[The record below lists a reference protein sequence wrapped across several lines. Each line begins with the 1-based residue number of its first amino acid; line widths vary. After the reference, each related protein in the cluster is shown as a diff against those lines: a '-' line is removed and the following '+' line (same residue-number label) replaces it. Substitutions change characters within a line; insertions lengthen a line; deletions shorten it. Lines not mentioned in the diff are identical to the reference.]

1 MNTGLQQ
8 PTDTYL
14 DFINRYYGSIRY
26 LPYYITLTGVEYND
40 FITGITMTRDLP
52 EIILEDEPF
61 YNTIFENDFEKITV
75 NKLDRQ
81 TLLDTTLQYYGDISK
96 VITNL
101 KESNLTDYSLYRD
114 NILYK
119 KIDTNKNKNSEF
131 YKKTNTIVTTGTR
144 MIDILPQGEVLSTF
158 GDFADDFN
166 IDFTI

>member
-14 DFINRYYGSIRY
+14 DFINRYYGSVRY

-40 FITGITMTRDLP
+40 FITGLTLTRDLP
-52 EIILEDEPF
+52 EIIIEEEPI
-61 YNTIFENDFEKITV
+61 YEPLFENEFEKITIQ
-75 NKLDRQ
+75 KIDRQ
-81 TLLDTTLQYYGDISK
+81 TLLDTTLQYYGNIEK

-101 KESNLTDYSLYRD
+101 KDSNNTDYSLYRD

-119 KIDTNKNKNSEF
+119 KVDTERNKNSEY
-131 YKKTNTIVTTGTR
+131 YKKNKLNVVTGTR
-144 MIDILPQGEVLSTF
+144 MIEILPQGEVLSTF

-166 IDFTI
+166 NDFTI